1 MRKAK
6 RCLLA
11 SFLVLVALLLSGYF
25 LFRISKSNTFQFFG
39 EIIPR
44 VNTDQKVVALT
55 LDDAPSPFSD
65 EVLGILAE
73 KNVKAT
79 FYVIG
84 KNLEE
89 YPQEGKNIVNSGH
102 ELGNHSYSHQRFLLK
117 SLSFVDTEIQRT
129 NQSIR
134 EAGYQGEITFRPPY
148 GKKLFILPWYLDRH
162 NIKTITWDVQPDSY
176 TSNLE
181 EGEEKVQFL
190 VNHTLQNTQPG
201 SIILLH
207 PFCNTC
213 ASDRQALGQIIDGL
227 QEKGYRF
234 VTISELLKTY

>member
-1 MRKAK
+1 MKNK
-6 RCLLA
+6 YLLI
-11 SFLVLVALLLSGYF
+11 SSLIIFTLLLVSYS
-25 LFRISKSNTFQFFG
+25 LFRISKLNSFQFFG
-39 EIIPR
+39 GIVPR

-89 YPQEGKNIVNSGH
+89 YPQEGKNIVEAGH
-102 ELGNHSYSHQRFLLK
+102 ELGNHSYSHRRILLK
-117 SLSFVDTEIQRT
+117 SFSFVEAEIQKT
-129 NQSIR
+129 NQLIR
-134 EAGYQGEITFRPPY
+134 NAGYRGEITFRPPY
-148 GKKLFILPWYLDRH
+148 GKKLFILPWYLYRH

-176 TSNLE
+176 ALDLE
-181 EGEEKVQFL
+181 EGDEKIQFL
-190 VNHTLQNTQPG
+190 VNNTLQNTKPG

-207 PFCNTC
+207 PFCNSC
-213 ASDRQALGQIIDGL
+213 VSARKALGQIIDGL
-227 QEKGYRF
+227 REKGYRF
-234 VTISELLKTY
+234 VVISELLEK